1 MRIRVEKD
9 KIMEVS
15 LIFIECGMDMEQN
28 KKFFYLEMQPVYSG
42 HERKMYKFSDPRK
55 NAYVDEYEMLM
66 DMLLEKG
73 YLDFMAHGLEEIEIS
88 D

>member
-9 KIMEVS
+9 KIMEVD

-28 KKFFYLEMQPVYSG
+28 KKFFYLEMQPSYSV
-42 HERKMYKFSDPRK
+42 HERKMYKFSDARK
-55 NAYVDEYEMLM
+55 NAYIDEYEMLM

-73 YLDFMAHGLEEIEIS
+73 YLDFMASGLEEI
-88 D
+88 DVAD